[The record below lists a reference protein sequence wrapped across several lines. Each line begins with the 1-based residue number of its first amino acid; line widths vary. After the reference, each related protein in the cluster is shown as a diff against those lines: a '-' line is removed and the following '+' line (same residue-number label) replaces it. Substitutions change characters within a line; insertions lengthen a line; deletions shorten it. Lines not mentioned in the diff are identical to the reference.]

1 LAKSSSL
8 KPTARSIERLK
19 ARSGPSVTA
28 DDWGRSGS
36 LGALMDGC
44 AFHQMETGRASGVF
58 MVAWRLRQAIHFV
71 PDPRMAFN
79 LKKVLKALLYS
90 SSQPLAT
97 KDIQAVFERFH
108 RQGSPAPAPG
118 APGEAAAPAEA
129 PEAPLEPP
137 DSPDLYEGVPAFVT
151 ASQIREAMDEIAAE
165 LAGADDGLVLVEG
178 ASGYRLATQPRFA
191 RWIRVLREEP
201 LPVKL
206 SQSSLETLAV
216 VAYRQPVTRAE
227 IESVRGVSADAG
239 LAKLLER
246 QLITITG
253 RADLPGRPIQYG
265 TTDSF
270 LEFLGVRSLD
280 DLPSSDVL
288 SSRQIDEWLRGGPA
302 GHTPNDADMGLDET
316 ELALG
321 NPAEAPRAPAQEAAP

>member
-1 LAKSSSL
+1 
-8 KPTARSIERLK
+8 
-19 ARSGPSVTA
+19 
-28 DDWGRSGS
+28 
-36 LGALMDGC
+36 
-44 AFHQMETGRASGVF
+44 
-58 MVAWRLRQAIHFV
+58 
-71 PDPRMAFN
+71 MAFN